1 MSSPIVYGSVCSGI
15 EAATAAWHPL
25 GWKPEWF
32 CEIEAFPSAVLAHHH
47 PEVPNH
53 GDFTQL
59 LSPAHPARH
68 GAHLDVLVGGTP
80 CQSFSHAGGRAGLDD
95 PRGQLMLRYL
105 DLVGVLR
112 PRWIAWENVP
122 GVLSSGG
129 GRDFGALLGGLADLG
144 YGVAYRV
151 LDARFFGVPQRRRR
165 VFVVGHSGGDAER
178 AARVLALDE
187 GVRGHLASRG
197 NSRKEA
203 AAATRGGAAVGG
215 EQVTS
220 FMATMGGTHGSGYS
234 DGTTPGLRAAG
245 SAAPIA
251 VAVTPFDTTQIT
263 CPTNGSQPRAGDT
276 GHPLSATAH
285 PPAIVWCPD
294 VSGPLGGASQSG
306 GFRTTDLDNN
316 GAYIVSCLTPW
327 DTQQRRVFDAAA
339 GVFPSLDACANTTG
353 GRRGPPSLLIT
364 DGAISGGIAHDT
376 ATGETAIPDPAYCL
390 AGRQTGRDS
399 QDTYVIAKA
408 DADRGDQDAM
418 ALQSVAVLCESAPGY
433 WSESTIAG
441 TLDATSA
448 KHTERAATVF
458 LGGSVVRRLTPSLL
472 ITDQRGH
479 DGHGVAPT
487 LRAKATSNDFTP
499 MLLRDTVVRRLT
511 PRECERI
518 QGFSDDHTLIQYKGK
533 PATDGHRYKALGN
546 SMAVPVMRWIGER
559 LEEEDARG

>member
-25 GWKPEWF
+25 GWRPAWF
-32 CEIEAFPSAVLAHHH
+32 CEIDAFPSAVLAHHH
-47 PEVPNH
+47 PKVKNY

-59 LSPAHPARH
+59 LDPAHPARH
-68 GAHLDVLVGGTP
+68 GAPIDVLVGGTP
-80 CQSFSHAGGRAGLDD
+80 CQSFSQAGGRAGLDD

-105 DLVGVLR
+105 DLVGALR
-112 PRWIAWENVP
+112 PRWIVWENVP

-151 LDARFFGVPQRRRR
+151 LDARYFGVPQRRRR
-165 VFVVGHSGGDAER
+165 VFVVGHSGGDCER

-197 NSRKEA
+197 GSRKEA

-215 EQVTS
+215 EQVTTFTEARGGNDGGVYGDGTVPTLRSGGGRPSFAANITS
-220 FMATMGGTHGSGYS
+220 FMATMGGNHGRGYS
-234 DGTTPGLRAAG
+234 DGTTPGLRGVG
-245 SAAPIA
+245 SKTPIA

-316 GAYIVSCLTPW
+316 GAYIVSC
-327 DTQQRRVFDAAA
+327 R
-339 GVFPSLDACANTTG
+339 
-353 GRRGPPSLLIT
+353 
-364 DGAISGGIAHDT
+364 
-376 ATGETAIPDPAYCL
+376 
-390 AGRQTGRDS
+390 
-399 QDTYVIAKA
+399 
-408 DADRGDQDAM
+408 
-418 ALQSVAVLCESAPGY
+418 
-433 WSESTIAG
+433 
-441 TLDATSA
+441 
-448 KHTERAATVF
+448 
-458 LGGSVVRRLTPSLL
+458 
-472 ITDQRGH
+472 
-479 DGHGVAPT
+479 
-487 LRAKATSNDFTP
+487 
-499 MLLRDTVVRRLT
+499 RDTVVRRLT
-511 PRECERI
+511 PRECERL
-518 QGFSDDHTLIQYKGK
+518 QGFPDDHTLIPWKGK

-559 LEEEDARG
+559 IQQEDARE